1 MKLSGPPTT
10 SDLPESL
17 LHALNMYAL
26 AATAAGVGML
36 ALVPQAAGKIIYTKA
51 HKVVRYNDGPIFFD
65 LNNDGVNDFALSGE
79 SMGTTSGAHANL
91 NVYAAHR
98 GNAVWSV
105 QSQGHHCAAAV
116 YAGQFIGPKRKFSP
130 NELVMFFLNT
140 FLGSGS
146 AFCPWI
152 NKPIAYLG
160 LRVEIN
166 GKEHYGWARIS
177 FFGDATTLTGYAYE
191 TIPNKAIVADQTR
204 GPANEENLDSTAP
217 LASSTLE
224 TPSPASLGALA
235 MGAPALSI
243 WRRRAFADE
252 SNYGGLNPED
262 GDSACT
268 DSESFIALQSLA

>member
-1 MKLSGPPTT
+1 MKLSGSPKRA
-10 SDLPESL
+10 DLPESV

-36 ALVPQAAGKIIYTKA
+36 ALVPQAAGKIVYTKV
-51 HKVVRYNDGPIFFD
+51 HKTVPYNHGPVFFD
-65 LNNDGVNDFALSGE
+65 LNNDGVNDFALSGR
-79 SMGTTSGAHANL
+79 SMATTSGAHANL

-116 YAGQFIGPKRKFSP
+116 YAGQFIGPKRKFNP
-130 NELVMFFLNT
+130 HKLVMFFLNT

-152 NKPIAYLG
+152 NLPIAYLG
-160 LRVEIN
+160 LKVEIN

-177 FFGDATTLTGYAYE
+177 FFHNATTLTGYAYE

-204 GPANEENLDSTAP
+204 GPANEENLDSTAA
-217 LASSTLE
+217 LASPTLDA
-224 TPSPASLGALA
+224 PAPATLGALA

-243 WRRRAFADE
+243 WRRRAFEDE
-252 SNYGGLNPED
+252 SNYGGLSED
-262 GDSACT
+262 GAR
-268 DSESFIALQSLA
+268 

>member
-1 MKLSGPPTT
+1 MKRSSQPTRTIANLSA
-10 SDLPESL
+10 SV
-17 LHALNMYAL
+17 HQRLNMYAL
-26 AATAAGVGML
+26 AASAAGVGVL
-36 ALVPQAAGKIIYTKA
+36 ALVPQATGKIVYTKV
-51 HKVVRYNDGPIFFD
+51 HKIVRYNHGPLFFD
-65 LNNDGVNDFALSGE
+65 LNNDGVNDFALSGG

-152 NKPIAYLG
+152 NKGIAYLG

-177 FFGDATTLTGYAYE
+177 FFNNATTLTGYAYE

-204 GPANEENLDSTAP
+204 GPVNEENLDPTAV
-217 LASSTLE
+217 LASPTFD
-224 TPSPASLGALA
+224 TPSPATLGALA
-235 MGAPALSI
+235 MGSPALSI
-243 WRRRAFADE
+243 WHRKDYA
-252 SNYGGLNPED
+252 PE
-262 GDSACT
+262 G
-268 DSESFIALQSLA
+268 ALS